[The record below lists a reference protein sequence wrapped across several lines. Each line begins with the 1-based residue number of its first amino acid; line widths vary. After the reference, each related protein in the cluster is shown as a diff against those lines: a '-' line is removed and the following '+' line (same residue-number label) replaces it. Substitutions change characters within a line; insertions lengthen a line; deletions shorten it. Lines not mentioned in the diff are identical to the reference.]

1 MQARTPTS
9 RSQRRLAAIFC
20 ADVAGY
26 TRLMNADEGSTFR
39 SLTAHREITDRL
51 IAQHAGRIANTAGD
65 SVLAEFASVVDALQ
79 CALAMQERIAAV
91 NADVAEERQIT
102 FRIGLHV
109 GEVIVRDGDL
119 FGDGV
124 NVAARMQ
131 ALAEPGAVCLSGTAH
146 DYVDRTLGLSFEDLG
161 PQRVK
166 NLDKPIQA
174 YMTRP
179 AAVLSRPLP
188 QVHRRLETYLARRF
202 NDECQRVLSQ
212 VTEPEGLTPLEPPI
226 LASINDAPGLDERRL
241 SERLG
246 IRRDRLRRT
255 LERLEQCGFIYQSA
269 GADRRLHAFH
279 PTDLGREAHQ
289 RLRPAIVAAL
299 DRLMAPL
306 SDQERETLQDLLS
319 RVIKAAEVTR

>member
-202 NDECQRVLSQ
+202 NDECQRALSQ
-212 VTEPEGLTPLEPPI
+212 VTEPEDLTPLEPPI
-226 LASINDAPGLDERRL
+226 LAWTSGDCLSGLASGATALGEPWSAL
-241 SERLG
+241 S
-246 IRRDRLRRT
+246 
-255 LERLEQCGFIYQSA
+255 SA
-269 GADRRLHAFH
+269 GSFINPLALIDGYTHFIQLIWVAK
-279 PTDLGREAHQ
+279 LIKGSGQ
-289 RLRPAIVAAL
+289 RLLPRSTV
-299 DRLMAPL
+299 
-306 SDQERETLQDLLS
+306 
-319 RVIKAAEVTR
+319 